1 MAALHF
7 DTLDYANQLIE
18 AGVPRE
24 VANVQAQTMRQAFGF
39 YIDDL
44 VTRDYLGQR
53 FAEQTA
59 WIEQR
64 FAEQTTWIE
73 QRFAEQDVRLE
84 QRFAE
89 QDIRLEQR
97 FAEQDIRIE
106 QRFSEITAYIER
118 RFAEQDAKFEARFTD
133 IENRLT
139 RLETRMNVLMALLV
153 AGVIVPNLIA
163 LSRTLFGGG

>member
-1 MAALHF
+1 MTALHF

-44 VTRDYLGQR
+44 VNRDYLLRR

-64 FAEQTTWIE
+64 FAEQSAFIE
-73 QRFAEQDVRLE
+73 QRFAEQAAYMERRFAEQSADIE

-89 QDIRLEQR
+89 Q
-97 FAEQDIRIE
+97 A
-106 QRFSEITAYIER
+106 AYIER
-118 RFAEQDAKFEARFTD
+118 RFAEQDAKFEARFTA
-133 IENRLT
+133 IEHRLT
-139 RLETRMNVLMALLV
+139 RLETRVNLLMALLL
-153 AGVIVPNLIA
+153 AGVIVPNLFM
-163 LSRTLFGGG
+163 LSRQFAGG

>member
-1 MAALHF
+1 VAALHF

-64 FAEQTTWIE
+64 FAEQSSLIE
-73 QRFAEQDVRLE
+73 QRFAGQSAYMERRLAEQDADIER
-84 QRFAE
+84 RFAE
-89 QDIRLEQR
+89 QQ
-97 FAEQDIRIE
+97 AYIE
-106 QRFSEITAYIER
+106 QRLAEQTAYIER
-118 RFAEQDAKFEARFTD
+118 RFAEQDAKFEARFTA
-133 IENRLT
+133 IEHRLT
-139 RLETRMNVLMALLV
+139 RLETRVNLLMALLV
-153 AGVIVPNLIA
+153 AGVIVPNLFM
-163 LSRTLFGGG
+163 LSRQFAGG